1 MINNKFTRL
10 KPCIMASHLVAG
22 KQFKIIKHIII
33 FLIFNFSLLIFNLKP
48 VRAQQ
53 VSLSLSPPLV
63 ELIIKPGKSVLVAYQ
78 IENLGDPVYLN
89 ADVVSFE
96 VKDNLGNV
104 KLKEKAEGPFRFSL
118 DNSALKLNQP
128 FFLKTRQKEQL
139 LLRIRAIEGAPEGD
153 YYYTLIVS
161 TQPRMVTEGDSIGS
175 TKATIGTN
183 IITTVTESGKIDIK
197 GKIALFDVLP
207 RFRLPLGKSYLNF
220 FDSNDKI
227 PIVLILENKGKNFIK
242 PEGEI
247 ILKGNFGETAHYQL
261 LPQNILAE
269 SQRLIEATPS
279 AEVEL
284 KKPVSLILSG
294 FFLGRY
300 RLSTNINFGQG
311 IPNVFAA
318 TSFIALPFK
327 FILGLFGASI
337 MIFILIKRDRNN

>member
-1 MINNKFTRL
+1 MQNL
-10 KPCIMASHLVAG
+10 KL
-22 KQFKIIKHIII
+22 KIIKYFFL
-33 FLIFNFSLLIFNLKP
+33 FLIFNFSLLIFNFK
-48 VRAQQ
+48 VVNAQQ

-78 IENLGDPVYLN
+78 IENLGDPVYLT

-96 VKDNLGNV
+96 VKDSLGNV
-104 KLKEKAEGPFRFSL
+104 RLKEKAEGPFRFSL
-118 DNSALKLNQP
+118 DNSSLKLNQP

-139 LLRIRAIEGAPEGD
+139 LLRIRTIEGAPEGD
-153 YYYTLIVS
+153 YYYTLIVT
-161 TQPRMVTEGDSIGS
+161 TQPRTVSEGESIGN
-175 TKATIGTN
+175 TKATIGAN
-183 IITTVTESGKIDIK
+183 IIATITESGKIDIK

-207 RFRLPLGKSYLNF
+207 RLRLSLGKSHLNL

-279 AEVEL
+279 AAVEL

-311 IPNVFAA
+311 TPNVFASTA
-318 TSFIALPFK
+318 FIALPFRL
-327 FILGLFGASI
+327 ILGLFGALI
-337 MIFILIKRDRNN
+337 IIYLILKKFNKD

>member
-1 MINNKFTRL
+1 MHNLQLTT
-10 KPCIMASHLVAG
+10 
-22 KQFKIIKHIII
+22 IKYLFI
-33 FLIFNFSLLIFNLKP
+33 FLSSIYGLLTFNLKF
-48 VRAQQ
+48 VNAQQ
-53 VSLSLSPPLV
+53 VSLSLSPPLI
-63 ELIIKPGKSVLVAYQ
+63 ELIIKPGKSVIIAYQ
-78 IENLGDPVYLN
+78 IENLGDPVYLSTN
-89 ADVVSFE
+89 VVSFE

-118 DNSALKLNQP
+118 DNSQLALNQP

-161 TQPRMVTEGDSIGS
+161 TQPRMVTEGESISS
-175 TKATIGTN
+175 TKATIGAN
-183 IITTVTESGKIDIK
+183 IITTVTESGKINIK
-197 GKIALFDVLP
+197 GKVALFDVLP
-207 RFRLPLGKSYLNF
+207 RFRLPFGKKYLNF

-227 PIVLILENKGKNFIK
+227 PIVLILENQGKNFIK
-242 PEGEI
+242 PEGQI

-279 AEVEL
+279 AEIEI

-311 IPNVFAA
+311 TPNIFAS

-327 FILGLFGASI
+327 FILGLLGALI
-337 MIFILIKRDRNN
+337 IIIVIFRKFTNERE

>member
-1 MINNKFTRL
+1 MQNSKLN
-10 KPCIMASHLVAG
+10 
-22 KQFKIIKHIII
+22 IIKY
-33 FLIFNFSLLIFNLKP
+33 FLILLTFNFSFLTFNLKS
-48 VRAQQ
+48 VNAQE

-78 IENLGDPVYLN
+78 VENLGDPVYLL

-96 VKDNLGNV
+96 AKDNLGNV

-118 DNSALKLNQP
+118 DNSQLAFNQP

-161 TQPRMVTEGDSIGS
+161 TQPRMVKEGESIGS
-175 TKATIGTN
+175 AKATIGAN
-183 IITTVTESGKIDIK
+183 IITTITESGKIDIK

-207 RFRLPLGKSYLNF
+207 RFRLPLGKNYLKF

-227 PIVLILENKGKNFIK
+227 PIVLILQNQGKNFIK

-279 AEVEL
+279 ATVEF

-311 IPNVFAA
+311 TPNVFAS

-327 FILGLFGASI
+327 FILGLFGALI
-337 MIFILIKRDRNN
+337 IIFILIKRDRSN

>member
-1 MINNKFTRL
+1 MQNL
-10 KPCIMASHLVAG
+10 KLN
-22 KQFKIIKHIII
+22 IIKYFFV
-33 FLIFNFSLLIFNLKP
+33 FLIFNFSLLIFNLK
-48 VRAQQ
+48 VVNAQQ

-78 IENLGDPVYLN
+78 VENLGDPVYLT

-96 VKDNLGNV
+96 VKDSLGNV

-118 DNSALKLNQP
+118 DNSSLKLNQP

-139 LLRIRAIEGAPEGD
+139 LLRIRTIEGAPEGD
-153 YYYTLIVS
+153 YYYTLIVT
-161 TQPRMVTEGDSIGS
+161 TQPRIVSEGESIDSA
-175 TKATIGTN
+175 KATIGAN
-183 IITTVTESGKIDIK
+183 IIATITESGKIDIK

-207 RFRLPLGKSYLNF
+207 RFRLSLGKSSLNF

-247 ILKGNFGETAHYQL
+247 ILKGNFSETAHYQL

-279 AEVEL
+279 ATVEL
-284 KKPVSLILSG
+284 KKPVSLIISG

-311 IPNVFAA
+311 TPNVFAS
-318 TSFIALPFK
+318 TSFIALPFR
-327 FILGLFGASI
+327 FILGLFGALI
-337 MIFILIKRDRNN
+337 IIYIILKKIKND